1 MEETPHN
8 CAGIDWAMVQ
18 GAMAAASLA
27 MKKMKHV
34 EESIRM
40 KNMADAAASRA
51 GGSADTE
58 QEGDVQFLMPESM
71 RKEYRGSQ
79 RVVEALADLASRQEG
94 HDVSDEV
101 DADYWTLSW
110 NRLEKEITV
119 KLERARRATQGW
131 RYLLFFVGLAT
142 AQRALVFP

>member
-1 MEETPHN
+1 
-8 CAGIDWAMVQ
+8 MVQ

-101 DADYWTLSW
+101 DADYWTVSW

>member
-71 RKEYRGSQ
+71 REEYRGSQ
-79 RVVEALADLASRQEG
+79 RVVEALGVVARVVAQQRVEEQVLRLAN
-94 HDVSDEV
+94 
-101 DADYWTLSW
+101 L
-110 NRLEKEITV
+110 
-119 KLERARRATQGW
+119 ARRAW
-131 RYLLFFVGLAT
+131 
-142 AQRALVFP
+142 LVR

>member
-1 MEETPHN
+1 
-8 CAGIDWAMVQ
+8 MVQ

-34 EESIRM
+34 EESIRI
-40 KNMADAAASRA
+40 KKMADAAASRE

-58 QEGDVQFLMPESM
+58 QEGDVQGLMPEGM
-71 RKEYRGSQ
+71 QKEYRSSQ

-94 HDVSDEV
+94 QDVSEEV
-101 DADYWTLSW
+101 DADYRTVSW
-110 NRLEKEITV
+110 NRLEKEIIV

-131 RYLLFFVGLAT
+131 RYLLFFVGLAI